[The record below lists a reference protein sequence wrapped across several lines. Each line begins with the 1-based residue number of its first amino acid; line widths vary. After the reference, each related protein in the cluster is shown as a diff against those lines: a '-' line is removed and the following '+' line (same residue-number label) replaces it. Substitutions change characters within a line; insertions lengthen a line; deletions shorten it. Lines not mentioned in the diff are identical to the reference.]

1 MGVELWCMTVSL
13 PGTAARAA
21 TRAEALGW
29 DGLTFT
35 DSQHLAGDPYSAL
48 CLAAAATRKLGLGT
62 GVTHPGTRHP
72 AVTASA
78 IATVQV
84 ESGGRAVLGIGRGD
98 SALAYLGRRPVSV
111 AAFEA
116 YLARVQAYLRG
127 EEVEENGFRA
137 GLRWLG
143 DRPKVPV
150 DVAATGPR
158 VIAVAARLAER
169 VTFAVGASVE
179 RLAAAIEL
187 ARRARQRAGLDPDA
201 LDFGAYLN
209 VVPHPDRSVA
219 RELARGGVATF
230 AHFSSMLGARTR
242 DLPREQRAA
251 IEQVGR
257 DYDLA
262 KHGDRAG
269 RHARNLSDAFI
280 DDFGIVGP
288 SEECAM
294 RLRELA
300 ALGLRRIVVN
310 GGSRGADPAL
320 MLEASQRFAEEVMP
334 LVREGT

>member
-1 MGVELWCMTVSL
+1 MTVSL

-21 TRAEALGW
+21 ERAEALGW

-48 CLAAAATRKLGLGT
+48 CLAAAATRKLGLAT

-98 SALAYLGRRPVSV
+98 SALAYLGRKPVPV
-111 AAFEA
+111 AAFED
-116 YLARVQAYLRG
+116 Y
-127 EEVEENGFRA
+127 
-137 GLRWLG
+137 
-143 DRPKVPV
+143 
-150 DVAATGPR
+150 
-158 VIAVAARLAER
+158 
-169 VTFAVGASVE
+169 
-179 RLAAAIEL
+179 L
-187 ARRARQRAGLDPDA
+187 ARRAGRGERLSSRAPLARGSYQ
-201 LDFGAYLN
+201 GSGGRRR
-209 VVPHPDRSVA
+209 DRAARHRGRREARRA
-219 RELARGGVATF
+219 RELCGGGERRAPRRLDRARAAVAAARGPRSGW
-230 AHFSSMLGARTR
+230 ARLWRLPERGPAPGPFRGPRAGPRWGR
-242 DLPREQRAA
+242 DLRALL
-251 IEQVGR
+251 EHV
-257 DYDLA
+257 
-262 KHGDRAG
+262 
-269 RHARNLSDAFI
+269 I

-310 GGSRGADPAL
+310 AGSRGADASL

-334 LVREGT
+334 LVREGA